1 MTSKFKERRKHL
13 LEYLPAIYQEPEPSD
28 SQSFLGEFLI
38 PFEKLLLDLDEST
51 NEAEDHHAVFDIR
64 DPLEKKISDLH
75 ILFDAERTPEEFLSW
90 LASWAAL
97 SFQPELNVR
106 RRRRL
111 LARIIPMYRI
121 RGTRRYLEQI
131 LSLCLDVHASVDE
144 APLPILQI
152 GTHST
157 VGADTRL
164 NGGPPHFF
172 TVYISAP
179 KLSADQI
186 EAQCRLAK
194 SLIEL
199 AKPAH
204 TCYELEITSAE
215 FQIGVHSV
223 IGVDTILAP
232 SS

>member
-1 MTSKFKERRKHL
+1 MTSTLKEPKKHL
-13 LEYLPAIYQEPEPSD
+13 LEYLPAIYQEPGPSD
-28 SQSFLGEFLI
+28 SPSFTEQFLI
-38 PFEKLLLDLDEST
+38 PFERLLLDFDWKAT
-51 NEAEDHHAVFDIR
+51 DAVAHNAEVTIHDH
-64 DPLEKKISDLH
+64 PLEKKISDLH
-75 ILFDAERTPEEFLSW
+75 ILFDPERTPEEFLSW
-90 LASWAAL
+90 LAGWAAL
-97 SFQPELNVR
+97 SFQPALSVR
-106 RRRRL
+106 KRRRL
-111 LARIIPMYRI
+111 LACIIPLYRI

-131 LSLCLDVHASVDE
+131 LSLCLDAHASVEE
-144 APLPILQI
+144 APLPALQI

-164 NGGPPHFF
+164 SGGPPHFF
-172 TVYISAP
+172 TVNISAP

-204 TCYELEITSAE
+204 TWYELAITSAE
-215 FQIGVHSV
+215 LQIGVHSV

-232 SS
+232 S